1 MIIVVFGLPASGK
14 SYFATH
20 LARIVNADYIN
31 SDRVRRIMFPDR
43 TYSTEETLSVYDEM
57 LAQMR
62 QKIKQHRNVV
72 VDATFH
78 RDEIRRKFFE
88 AAEEVDRIIY
98 IEVRAEELLVKERLK
113 RSREDSEAD
122 FHVYRKIKNKWQPL
136 YEDHLILHS
145 TDDNLNAMLEKT
157 AGHLQQMNDKRT
169 NK

>member
-1 MIIVVFGLPASGK
+1 
-14 SYFATH
+14 
-20 LARIVNADYIN
+20 
-31 SDRVRRIMFPDR
+31 
-43 TYSTEETLSVYDEM
+43 
-57 LAQMR
+57 MR

-88 AAEEVDRIIY
+88 AAKEVDRIIY

-122 FHVYRKIKNKWQPL
+122 FDVYRKIKNKWQPL

>member
-1 MIIVVFGLPASGK
+1 MRGAQLGQAVRHMRLNIVEF
-14 SYFATH
+14 
-20 LARIVNADYIN
+20 
-31 SDRVRRIMFPDR
+31 
-43 TYSTEETLSVYDEM
+43 
-57 LAQMR
+57 
-62 QKIKQHRNVV
+62 
-72 VDATFH
+72 DAVSE
-78 RDEIRRKFFE
+78 DW
-88 AAEEVDRIIY
+88 

-122 FHVYRKIKNKWQPL
+122 FDVYRKIKNKWQPL